1 MVRKIVDRLFRILD
15 NGQQRSGLM
24 SVLPGNNSPSF
35 FDADARPDS
44 HEAKM
49 MRLETPRLKINALT
63 VQQMRWQR
71 DDFARLEQAL
81 GLAASGQLLEDELRP
96 IVSRA
101 ISNMRRRPY
110 HVHWHCQW
118 AAVLKEENRII
129 GSLAFKGPPDR
140 DNAVEIGYGFDPF
153 YHNRGLA
160 TEAVAEMVRW
170 ALLDDGVEAVIA
182 ETANMN
188 VASMRVLQ
196 KVGFVITSATDR
208 FLYWKIGGEGSS

>member
-1 MVRKIVDRLFRILD
+1 MVRNLVDRLFRILHD
-15 NGQQRSGLM
+15 GKQRKGPSRHSSISRVSTIDTDFRSGSHDLM
-24 SVLPGNNSPSF
+24 
-35 FDADARPDS
+35 
-44 HEAKM
+44 M
-49 MRLETPRLKINALT
+49 IRLETPRLTLIALT

-81 GLAASGQLLEDELRP
+81 GLAASGQRLEDELRP

-101 ISNMRRRPY
+101 ISQIRRRPH

-118 AAVLKEENRII
+118 AAVLKEERRIV
-129 GSLAFKGPPDR
+129 GSLAFKGPPNR
-140 DNAVEIGYGFDPF
+140 EEAVEIGYGFDPS

-160 TEAVAEMVRW
+160 TEAVGEMVRW
-170 ALLDDGVEAVIA
+170 ALGEDSVEAVIA
-182 ETANMN
+182 ETANRN

-208 FLYWKIGGEGSS
+208 YLYWKTSG

>member
-1 MVRKIVDRLFRILD
+1 M
-15 NGQQRSGLM
+15 
-24 SVLPGNNSPSF
+24 
-35 FDADARPDS
+35 
-44 HEAKM
+44 
-49 MRLETPRLKINALT
+49 
-63 VQQMRWQR
+63 
-71 DDFARLEQAL
+71 
-81 GLAASGQLLEDELRP
+81 
-96 IVSRA
+96 
-101 ISNMRRRPY
+101 
-110 HVHWHCQW
+110 
-118 AAVLKEENRII
+118 
-129 GSLAFKGPPDR
+129 AFKGPPDR

-208 FLYWKIGGEGSS
+208 FLYWKIGGEGSSLVTPLVLASSLILTTLHQRPTGILFELSPS

>member
-1 MVRKIVDRLFRILD
+1 MDRRIVDRLYRIL
-15 NGQQRSGLM
+15 GRGRRREGG
-24 SVLPGNNSPSF
+24 LPGTHGNSGPPLF
-35 FDADARPDS
+35 
-44 HEAKM
+44 EAGGRGEPGELTVK
-49 MRLETPRLKINALT
+49 RLDTPRMTVIALT

-81 GLAASGQLLEDELRP
+81 GLAASGQRLEDELRP

-101 ISNMRRRPY
+101 ISHMRRRP
-110 HVHWHCQW
+110 HHARWHCQW
-118 AAVLKEENRII
+118 VAVLKGERRIV

-140 DNAVEIGYGFDPF
+140 DDSVEIGYGFDPF

-160 TEAVAEMVRW
+160 TEAVGEMVRW
-170 ALLDDGVEAVIA
+170 ALGEDGVEAVIA

-196 KVGFVITSATDR
+196 KVGFVIVSATSR
-208 FLYWKIGGEGSS
+208 YLYWKVSR

>member
-1 MVRKIVDRLFRILD
+1 LFRILD

-24 SVLPGNNSPSF
+24 SVLPGNSSPSF

-44 HEAKM
+44 HEAEM
-49 MRLETPRLKINALT
+49 MRLETPRLTIIALT

-81 GLAASGQLLEDELRP
+81 GLAASGQQLEDELRP

-118 AAVLKEENRII
+118 AAVLKEESRII

-160 TEAVAEMVRW
+160 TDAVAEMVRW
-170 ALLDDGVEAVIA
+170 ALAEDGVDAVIA
-182 ETANMN
+182 ETANRN

-208 FLYWKIGGEGSS
+208 FLYWKVSF